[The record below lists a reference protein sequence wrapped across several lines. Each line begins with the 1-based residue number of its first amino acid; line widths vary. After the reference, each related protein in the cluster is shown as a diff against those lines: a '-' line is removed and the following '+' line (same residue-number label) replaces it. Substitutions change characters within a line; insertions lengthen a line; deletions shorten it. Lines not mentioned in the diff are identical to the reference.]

1 MKRLSQYYSI
11 GIVVSLLLVLFSS
24 CSDSGYVDAIPAHS
38 SAIVSIDAVKATG
51 VQNGLVLKTLL
62 KATDLGKTGIDVGRK
77 IYLFET
83 TDGNLGICAAVDDAS
98 RLSSTLEKIGCKI
111 EEKRGYRFAV
121 VAGSWLAGFSDDALL
136 VMGPVPVSDVAV
148 MQNRMARYLSQEEG
162 QGITG
167 TSMFAC
173 LDTVNAPMAM
183 IAQAAALP
191 RQLVMPFTLGAPK
204 DADPSQ
210 VIVSAAINISKGVM
224 YIDGTTFSFNKRI
237 DEALKESRK
246 IYRPV
251 KGRYLGSMSADAAS
265 GMFLN
270 VDGSKFINVM
280 RGNPMLQAMLAGI
293 NAAIDMDNIIKSI
306 DGEMAVVTPSYVEG
320 KISMSI
326 AAELAHTD
334 WLADVGYWKQ
344 SVPEGGK
351 LTDWKPNAYIY
362 SGGSTSF
369 CFGVTDDKQ
378 FFSGSS
384 TTEAE
389 QSVMPAANPISQQQ
403 TEVIRGSRLALI
415 VNIAALDGGNSKA
428 VASMLRP
435 LTGNISAIVFTMK

>member
-24 CSDSGYVDAIPAHS
+24 CSDSGYVDAIPAQS
-38 SAIVSIDAVKATG
+38 SAIVSVDVAKATG

-83 TDGNLGICAAVDDAS
+83 TDGSLGICAAVDDAS

-121 VAGSWLAGFSDDALL
+121 VAGSWLAGFSGDALL

-162 QGITG
+162 QGVTG

-173 LDTVNAPMAM
+173 LDTVNAPIAM

-237 DEALKESRK
+237 DEALKSSGQRSLSRLYVSRCRKWNVPQCRWLK
-246 IYRPV
+246 IHQCNARQPYVAGYACRN
-251 KGRYLGSMSADAAS
+251 KRRNRYGQHHKEHRWR
-265 GMFLN
+265 
-270 VDGSKFINVM
+270 DGCCDS
-280 RGNPMLQAMLAGI
+280 
-293 NAAIDMDNIIKSI
+293 
-306 DGEMAVVTPSYVEG
+306 
-320 KISMSI
+320 
-326 AAELAHTD
+326 
-334 WLADVGYWKQ
+334 
-344 SVPEGGK
+344 
-351 LTDWKPNAYIY
+351 
-362 SGGSTSF
+362 
-369 CFGVTDDKQ
+369 
-378 FFSGSS
+378 
-384 TTEAE
+384 
-389 QSVMPAANPISQQQ
+389 
-403 TEVIRGSRLALI
+403 VIR
-415 VNIAALDGGNSKA
+415 
-428 VASMLRP
+428 
-435 LTGNISAIVFTMK
+435 